1 MRMTTFKEQLQ
12 RDVEIGAAWFN
23 EEEFA
28 DWHDV
33 NGKRILCVFCSD
45 KRMGEYEPR
54 KISERPE
61 GVHVNR
67 GVLFLRAGDVVGVP
81 KRGQKLKV
89 DGRLYTVDEARP
101 IGGAALRV
109 ELEAN
114 DS

>member
-1 MRMTTFKEQLQ
+1 MPTLREQIR
-12 RDVEIGAAWFN
+12 RDVEDGAVWWN
-23 EEEFA
+23 EDEFA

-67 GVLFLRAGDVVGVP
+67 GVLFLRAGDALGVP
-81 KRGQKLKV
+81 RRGQKIRV
-89 DGRLYTVDEARP
+89 DGRLYTVIEARL
-101 IGGAALRV
+101 IGGAAMRI

-114 DS
+114 EP